1 MKEGECPKGTGIS
14 DITGKIV
21 KIRHATEAD
30 MGFIVEY
37 LKKYQLDTEGL
48 DYSQF
53 VVATE
58 DGNLVGFGRLKKT
71 GKTYEIGSVVVIEER
86 KDRGIDSLIIQHLID
101 FSPVNMVCVI
111 TDLADH
117 FRKLGFVETRDVPLE
132 LTGSSIKHAKWESR
146 IPSSWSIKKN
156 K

>member
-21 KIRHATEAD
+21 KIRHATQAD

-58 DGNLVGFGRLKKT
+58 DGNPVGFGRLKKT

-101 FSPVNMVCVI
+101 SSPVNVVCVI
-111 TDLADH
+111 TDLADY
-117 FRKLGFVETRDVPLE
+117 FRKLGFVETREVPPE
-132 LTGSSIKHAKWESR
+132 LTGSLDKACKMGKQNTVLMVY
-146 IPSSWSIKKN
+146 KKE
-156 K
+156 